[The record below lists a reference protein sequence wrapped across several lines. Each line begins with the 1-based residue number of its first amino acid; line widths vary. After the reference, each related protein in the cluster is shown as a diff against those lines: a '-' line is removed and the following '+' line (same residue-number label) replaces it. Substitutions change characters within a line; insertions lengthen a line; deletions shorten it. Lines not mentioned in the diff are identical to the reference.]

1 MKKYIV
7 GIIGVSL
14 FAIFGCQKEMSDTVD
29 QDKIYASYVLEY
41 NSNQGVTYART
52 NFHFSNFTGTKLELA
67 EPAEVLVD
75 GELLP
80 FKPLLAMYEKTFVG
94 VKLSADFRYTDI
106 DGNTFLNSVDMVDSI
121 GFPQGLDSISRS
133 ETIELTWEGSPVQE
147 DESVIITIN
156 GSGEKDGEIFAQAG
170 VNATSILLTQNRLAD
185 LGLENAT
192 FYIRRVK
199 NIQADDVTSAGGN
212 LISRYDGMPITVYVK
227 P

>member
-1 MKKYIV
+1 MKKQVVILLGIV
-7 GIIGVSL
+7 LFSL
-14 FAIFGCQKEMSDTVD
+14 FGCQKEMSDTVD

-75 GELLP
+75 GEILP
-80 FKPLLAMYEKTFVG
+80 FKPLLAMYEKSFVG
-94 VKLSADFRYTDI
+94 LKSSAAFTYTDI
-106 DGNTFLNSVDMVDSI
+106 DGNVFSNAVEMVDSI
-121 GFPQGLDSISRS
+121 AFPEGLDSISRS

-156 GSGEKDGEIFAQAG
+156 GSGEQDGEIFTQTG
-170 VNATSILLTQNRLAD
+170 VNATSILLTQDRLAD

-212 LISRYDGMPITVYVK
+212 LIARYDGMPVTVYVK